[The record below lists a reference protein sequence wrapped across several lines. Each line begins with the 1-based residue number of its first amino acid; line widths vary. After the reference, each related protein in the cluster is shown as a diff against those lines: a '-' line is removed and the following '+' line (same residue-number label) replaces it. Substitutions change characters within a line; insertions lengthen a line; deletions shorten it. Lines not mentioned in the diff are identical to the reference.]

1 MTGLDDKKAQIFS
14 VAKKLFS
21 EKGFKDTNVAEI
33 TREAGVAVGT
43 FYLYYSSKEKLF
55 FDVFMEENLKL
66 KQLCL
71 DSLDYSASPQTI
83 IEQMLRINME
93 GFATNPILR
102 QWYQSNV
109 YQKLEQVF
117 RKENAMDSM
126 TFLYDVF
133 LVLVERWQAE
143 GKMRRD
149 IDSKM
154 IMMLFAAIINVDTHK
169 DEIGLEFF
177 PELLQIMTTLV
188 LQGLTEHCPD

>member
-1 MTGLDDKKAQIFS
+1 MFFS
-14 VAKKLFS
+14 VAKELFS
-21 EKGFKDTNVAEI
+21 EKGFKDTNIAEI
-33 TREAGVAVGT
+33 TRKTGVAVGT
-43 FYLYYSSKEKLF
+43 FYLYYASKEKLF
-55 FDVFMEENLKL
+55 FDIFMEENLKL

-117 RKENAMDSM
+117 RKENALDSM
-126 TFLYDVF
+126 TFLYDAF

-154 IMMLFAAIINVDTHK
+154 IMMLFAAIINMDTHK
-169 DEIGLEFF
+169 EEIGLEFF
-177 PELLQIMTTLV
+177 PELLQIMTNLV
-188 LQGLTEHCPD
+188 IQGLTENCSA

>member
-1 MTGLDDKKAQIFS
+1 MDDKKALIFN
-14 VAKKLFS
+14 VAKELFS
-21 EKGFKDTNVAEI
+21 EKGFKDTNVSEI

-55 FDVFMEENLKL
+55 FDIFMEENLKL
-66 KQLCL
+66 KQHCL
-71 DSLDYSASPQTI
+71 DSLDYSGTPQAI
-83 IEQMLRINME
+83 VEQMLRLNVE
-93 GFATNPILR
+93 GVATSPILR

-109 YQKLEQVF
+109 YHKLEQVF
-117 RKENAMDSM
+117 RKENAMGSM
-126 TFLYDVF
+126 TFLYDAF

-154 IMMLFAAIINVDTHK
+154 IMMLFAAIVNVDTHK
-169 DEIGLEFF
+169 EEIGLEFF

-188 LQGLTEHCPD
+188 MQGLTENCPD

>member
-1 MTGLDDKKAQIFS
+1 MDDKKAQIFS

-21 EKGFKDTNVAEI
+21 ERGFKDTNVAEI

-177 PELLQIMTTLV
+177 PELLQIMTSLV

>member
-1 MTGLDDKKAQIFS
+1 MDDKKAQIFN

-177 PELLQIMTTLV
+177 PELLQIMTSLV
-188 LQGLTEHCPD
+188 LQGLTEQCPD

>member
-71 DSLDYSASPQTI
+71 DSLDYSATPQTI
-83 IEQMLRINME
+83 IEQMLRINLE

>member
-1 MTGLDDKKAQIFS
+1 MDDKKAQIFS

-177 PELLQIMTTLV
+177 PELLQIMTSLV

>member
-1 MTGLDDKKAQIFS
+1 MDDKKAQIFS

-169 DEIGLEFF
+169 DEIGLEVF
-177 PELLQIMTTLV
+177 PELLQIMTSLV

>member
-1 MTGLDDKKAQIFS
+1 MDDKKALIFN
-14 VAKKLFS
+14 VAKELFS
-21 EKGFKDTNVAEI
+21 EKGFKDTNVSEI

-55 FDVFMEENLKL
+55 FDIFMEENLKL
-66 KQLCL
+66 KQHCL
-71 DSLDYSASPQTI
+71 DSLDYSGTPQAI
-83 IEQMLRINME
+83 VEQMLRLNVE
-93 GFATNPILR
+93 GVAASPILR

-109 YQKLEQVF
+109 YHKLEQVF
-117 RKENAMDSM
+117 RKENAMGSM
-126 TFLYDVF
+126 TFLYDAF

-154 IMMLFAAIINVDTHK
+154 IMMLFAAIVNVDTHK
-169 DEIGLEFF
+169 EEIGLEFF

-188 LQGLTEHCPD
+188 MQGLTENCPD

>member
-1 MTGLDDKKAQIFS
+1 MVDKKAQIFS

-177 PELLQIMTTLV
+177 PELLQIMTSLV

>member
-1 MTGLDDKKAQIFS
+1 MDDKKALIFS
-14 VAKKLFS
+14 VGKELFS
-21 EKGFKDTNVAEI
+21 KKGFKDTNVAEI

-66 KQLCL
+66 KQHCL
-71 DSLDYSASPQTI
+71 DSLDYSGTPQAI
-83 IEQMLRINME
+83 VEQMLRLNAE
-93 GFATNPILR
+93 GVATNPILR

-109 YQKLEQVF
+109 YHKLEQVF
-117 RKENAMDSM
+117 RKENAMGSM
-126 TFLYDVF
+126 TFLYDAF

-149 IDSKM
+149 IDSTM
-154 IMMLFAAIINVDTHK
+154 IMMLFAAIVNVNTHK
-169 DEIGLEFF
+169 EEIGLEFF

-188 LQGLTEHCPD
+188 MQGLTKTSPN

>member
-1 MTGLDDKKAQIFS
+1 MDDKKAQIFS

-149 IDSKM
+149 IDSRM

-177 PELLQIMTTLV
+177 PELLQIMTSLV

>member
-1 MTGLDDKKAQIFS
+1 MDDKKALIFS
-14 VAKKLFS
+14 VAKELFS
-21 EKGFKDTNVAEI
+21 EKGFKDTNIAEI

-55 FDVFMEENLKL
+55 FDIFMEENMKL
-66 KQLCL
+66 KQYCL
-71 DSLDYSASPQTI
+71 DSLDYNAAPQTI
-83 IEQMLRINME
+83 IEQMLQLNVE
-93 GFATNPILR
+93 GITTNPILR
-102 QWYQSNV
+102 QWYQSSV

-117 RKENAMDSM
+117 RKENALDSM
-126 TFLYDVF
+126 TFLYDAF

-154 IMMLFAAIINVDTHK
+154 IMMLFAAIINMDTHK
-169 DEIGLEFF
+169 EEIGLEFF

-188 LQGLTEHCPD
+188 LQGLTENCSA